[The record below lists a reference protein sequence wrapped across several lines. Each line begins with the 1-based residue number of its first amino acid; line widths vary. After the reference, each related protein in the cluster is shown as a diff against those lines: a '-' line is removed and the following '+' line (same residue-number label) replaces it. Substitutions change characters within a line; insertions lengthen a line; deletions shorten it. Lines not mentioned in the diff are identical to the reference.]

1 MFSRRKMIW
10 GIAGLLL
17 VAGLFLLSGCSG
29 APAQMTEE
37 VRGTDI
43 PESESVG
50 PIMSAPSDA
59 STPITVQLILSKI
72 PELNETVELTF
83 VIQSIEDAP
92 GTKAT
97 ILLPEGAELIEGE
110 LDWEGDLIAGIPHE
124 LQARIQFTSVG
135 NKTIEAKA
143 LSQLENGDI
152 WGDAA
157 YLYLSFTEEG
167 GMVGF
172 PVDEPAGSDPNA
184 PTPESV
190 EPQP

>member
-1 MFSRRKMIW
+1 MFFQIKSIW

-29 APAQMTEE
+29 APEQRTEE
-37 VRGTDI
+37 VPGTDV
-43 PESESVG
+43 PETEKPG

-72 PELNETVELTF
+72 PELNERVDLTF

-92 GTKAT
+92 GTKAS

-110 LDWEGDLIAGIPHE
+110 LDWEGDLVANTPLE
-124 LQARIQFTSVG
+124 LKASIRFTSLG

-167 GMVGF
+167 GMLGF